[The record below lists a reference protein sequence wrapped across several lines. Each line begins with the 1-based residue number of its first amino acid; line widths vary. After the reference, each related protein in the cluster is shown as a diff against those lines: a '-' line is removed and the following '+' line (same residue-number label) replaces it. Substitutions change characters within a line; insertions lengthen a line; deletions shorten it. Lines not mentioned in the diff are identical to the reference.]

1 MTEFKNGKYFC
12 LVANKIHLF
21 IEAFKVIEGL
31 KFNEI
36 KK

>member
-1 MTEFKNGKYFC
+1 MTEIKEGKYFC
-12 LVANKIHLF
+12 IVANMIHLF

-36 KK
+36 KN